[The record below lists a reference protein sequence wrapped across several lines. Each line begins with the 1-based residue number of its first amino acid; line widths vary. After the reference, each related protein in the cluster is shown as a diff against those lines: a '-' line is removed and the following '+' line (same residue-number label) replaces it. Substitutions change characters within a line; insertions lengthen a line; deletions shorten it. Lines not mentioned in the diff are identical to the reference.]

1 MNNLALSDE
10 ILLKIEKPVRYIG
23 NEVNMVRKDP
33 EGKIRFAMC
42 FPDVYE
48 IGMSHLGMKIIYD
61 QMNRR
66 DDVYCERVFSPWVDL
81 DKVMR
86 EENIPLFAL
95 ESQDPVFMFD
105 FLAVTIQYEMCYTNI
120 LQILDLSQI
129 GLRIFEDE
137 NGKTNISLKDVSG
150 ELLLISQFTLY
161 ADCKKG
167 NRPSFINAG
176 KPDMAN
182 EMYEYIIEQCKKE
195 ISVVEKGIFGADM
208 KVSLENDG
216 PFTIVLDSKEIIK

>member
-129 GLRIFEDE
+129 GIYAKDRRKMLHLLLAVALVLTIQSLWR
-137 NGKTNISLKDVSG
+137 ISLICF
-150 ELLLISQFTLY
+150 ISERVKPYIMTLW
-161 ADCKKG
+161 
-167 NRPSFINAG
+167 I
-176 KPDMAN
+176 
-182 EMYEYIIEQCKKE
+182 YIKNIRRT
-195 ISVVEKGIFGADM
+195 AA
-208 KVSLENDG
+208 
-216 PFTIVLDSKEIIK
+216 IVKNF

>member
-129 GLRIFEDE
+129 AFMRKIEEKMLHLLLAVALVLITQSLWR
-137 NGKTNISLKDVSG
+137 ISLICFILERVKPY
-150 ELLLISQFTLY
+150 IMTLW
-161 ADCKKG
+161 
-167 NRPSFINAG
+167 I
-176 KPDMAN
+176 
-182 EMYEYIIEQCKKE
+182 YIKNIRRTAATVKN
-195 ISVVEKGIFGADM
+195 F
-208 KVSLENDG
+208 
-216 PFTIVLDSKEIIK
+216 